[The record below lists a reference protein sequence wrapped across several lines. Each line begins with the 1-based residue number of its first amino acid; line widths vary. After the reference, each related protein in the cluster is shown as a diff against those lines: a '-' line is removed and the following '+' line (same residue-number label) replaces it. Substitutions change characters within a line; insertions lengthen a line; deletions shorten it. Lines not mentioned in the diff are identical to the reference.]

1 MAALI
6 KSQERAGG
14 KPPRISRPV
23 HPVKRL
29 APSKKKRHLD
39 KHISLETKRE
49 RRR

>member
-29 APSKKKRHLD
+29 APSKKKSKGVTLTNIFR
-39 KHISLETKRE
+39 
-49 RRR
+49 